1 MADFKS
7 MKKCIGAPQWKPLAV
22 ALMLVFAPASAPLQA
37 APFDVAQ
44 VPLYLGGTIEPN
56 LLYIHDNSGSMSF
69 GFVPDGVGMDSS
81 YNAINHKRRY
91 AYSSHYNKLYY
102 DPSVL
107 YVPPVDKD
115 GVSLGNASFTAAWLN
130 GYAKTEGTRNL
141 SSNFLHS
148 WWYRWGTGIQDYRY
162 SDTNAAYKSAYY
174 FVFDTTLSGCN
185 GVATNESC
193 YRPVFVSATS
203 GTGPAGADERTNFA
217 NWFSYYRT
225 RNFAAKAGI
234 SRAFSSLGAGIRIGY
249 GRIGNLGDVTVD
261 GKVISST
268 IERGVRPFAD
278 FTSDAVY
285 GNNKFR
291 TQFYNWLFGLDST
304 SATPL
309 RRALDAAG
317 QYYENSSANGPWS
330 TTPGVSGGETLS
342 CRKSFTILMTDGYWN
357 DAQASTAGARANNDG
372 TAGSTITG
380 PKGASYTYTPTSPF
394 NDANTNTLAD
404 VAMYY
409 WKRDLLTTSPG
420 GDNRVPTT
428 ATNPAF
434 WQHMVT
440 YGVGFGVT
448 GSINSTDAFAAISTG
463 APINWA
469 NSVGAPDGSPSKIDD
484 LLHAAVNSRGGFYSA
499 ANPVQFAEALTNT
512 LAKIR
517 DETSSA
523 AAVAA
528 SSTSLSSDTAVFQA
542 KFDSSNWS
550 SQFLAYKLCTQDD
563 VDAHV
568 LGCDELGAVKPTPAW
583 DAATL
588 IPSHASRSVFTWNPE
603 SSSGIPFLWANLNT
617 TQKGLLDNQ
626 ESKLNYL
633 RGDTSQ
639 EAPAGSYRK
648 REGKKLG
655 DIVNSDP
662 FYVGAG
668 DFGYATAASLTDAQR
683 TAYKTRKAN
692 SAFTDRTRMVYV
704 GANDG
709 MLHAFNAET
718 GSEKFAYV
726 PNAVFSNL
734 KKLAD
739 PDYTHSYYVDG
750 SPKAADALLG
760 SSWKTVL
767 VGSTGAGGRAY
778 FALDVENPDSFNGS
792 KVLWE
797 FSHADLGYALGQ
809 ASIVRTESG
818 HWVAIFGN
826 GYNSDNHTAQ
836 LFVVNLTTGALLKKI
851 DTLSGT
857 AADPNG
863 LSTPLVIDTDFNGSA
878 DLVYAGDMQGNLWK
892 FDLSGSSTA
901 SWKVAIGTTSEPKP
915 LLKAKDGVGTS
926 AKVQPITAKPQAVR
940 HAPTGGVMVYVGTG
954 QFFETGDQ
962 GNKDLQT
969 FYGVLDKCGRN
980 TSGSGCS
987 SAGTEAKYTR
997 SNLVQQ
1003 SIEQEYVES
1012 FTNDAGV
1019 TTQWD
1024 IRVVSDNAI
1033 DYAVKDGFYMDLV
1046 PPTSVKEGERIITA
1060 PVVWE
1065 DRVIFVTMIP
1075 DTDPCNFGGT
1085 SWIMELDPFSG
1096 GRTPFSVFDLNRD
1109 KSYNDGDYAGD
1120 NVVSGRKTEGGMGKT
1135 PAVIGG
1141 KKYLSGSAGG
1151 AVEMV
1156 SQKEALDKG
1165 RQSWRQLR

>member
-7 MKKCIGAPQWKPLAV
+7 MKKCIGAPQLKPLAV
-22 ALMLVFAPASAPLQA
+22 TLMLVFTPVSAPLQA

-56 LLYIHDNSGSMSF
+56 LMYVHDNSGSMSW
-69 GFVPDGVGMDSS
+69 GFVPDSIGIDSGN
-81 YNAINHKRRY
+81 NAINTARRY
-91 AYSSHYNKLYY
+91 LYSSDYNGIYY
-102 DPSVL
+102 NPNVKYS
-107 YVPPVDKD
+107 PPVDKD
-115 GVSLGNASFTAAWLN
+115 GQSLGDSSFTAAWID
-130 GYAKTEGTRNL
+130 GYDHSAGTRNL
-141 SSNFLHS
+141 SNNFAHS
-148 WWYRWGTGIQDYRY
+148 WWYKWGGGEEWYRY
-162 SDTNAAYKSAYY
+162 STNAAYKAAYY
-174 FVFDTTLSGCN
+174 FVFDMTLSGCN
-185 GVATNESC
+185 GLDTNENC
-193 YRPVFVSATS
+193 YRPVFVSSNS
-203 GTGPAGADERTNFA
+203 GPGGVDERTNFA

-234 SRAFSSLGAGIRIGY
+234 SRAFSGLGAGIRIGY
-249 GRIGNLGDVTVD
+249 GRIGKSGGAFID
-261 GKVISST
+261 GKTVST
-268 IERGVRPFAD
+268 IERGVRPFTD
-278 FTSDAVY
+278 FSSDPVY

-291 TQFYNWLFGLDST
+291 QQFYDWLFALDST

-317 QYYENSSANGPWS
+317 QYYENSSASGPWS
-330 TTPGVSGGETLS
+330 TTPGVSGGEILS
-342 CRKSFTILMTDGYWN
+342 CRKSFTIMMTDGYWN
-357 DAQASTAGARANNDG
+357 DAQAGTAGARANNDG
-372 TAGSTITG
+372 ATGSTITG

-394 NDANTNTLAD
+394 TDANTNTLAD

-440 YGVGFGVT
+440 YGVGFGVSGAVSPT
-448 GSINSTDAFAAISTG
+448 AAFDAISTG
-463 APINWA
+463 ATITWGDPT
-469 NSVGAPDGSPSKIDD
+469 SGAAAGQPVKIDD

-499 ANPVQFAEALTNT
+499 ANPTEFAEALKNT

-550 SQFLAYKLCTQDD
+550 GQFLAYKLCTQAD
-563 VDAHV
+563 VDANV

-583 DAATL
+583 DASTL
-588 IPSHASRSVFTWNPE
+588 IPSHSSRSVFTWNPE
-603 SSSGIPFLWANLNT
+603 SSAGIPFLWANLNT
-617 TQKGLLDNQ
+617 TQKGFLDNL

-639 EAPAGSYRK
+639 EKPAGTYRS
-648 REGKKLG
+648 RSGKKLG

-668 DFGYATAASLTDAQR
+668 DFGYSTAASLTDAQR
-683 TAYKTRKAN
+683 TAYKARKAN
-692 SAFTDRTRMVYV
+692 SAFTGRTRMVYV

-718 GSEKFAYV
+718 GVEKFAYV
-726 PNAVFSNL
+726 PNGVFSNL
-734 KKLAD
+734 KKLVD
-739 PDYTHSYYVDG
+739 PDYTHSFYVDG
-750 SPKAADALLG
+750 APKAADALIG
-760 SSWKTVL
+760 SAWKTVL
-767 VGSTGAGGRAY
+767 VGSTGAGGRTY
-778 FALDVENPDSFNGS
+778 FALDVENPDSFNAS

-797 FSHADLGYALGQ
+797 FSHADLGYSLGQ

-836 LFVVNLTTGALLKKI
+836 LFVVDLATGALLKKI
-851 DTLSGT
+851 DTLKGT

-863 LSTPLVIDTDFNGSA
+863 LSTPLAIDTDFNGSA

-892 FDLSGSSTA
+892 FDLSGSTTA
-901 SWKVAIGTTSEPKP
+901 SWKVAIGTAADPKP
-915 LLKAKDGVGTS
+915 LLKTKDGVGAT

-987 SAGTEAKYTR
+987 SAGTEAKFTR

-1003 SIEQEYVES
+1003 NIQQEYVES

-1033 DYAVKDGFYMDLV
+1033 DYTVKDGFYMDLV
-1046 PPTSVKEGERIITA
+1046 PPTSVKEGERVITA
-1060 PVVWE
+1060 PLVWE

-1075 DTDPCNFGGT
+1075 DTDPCNFGGS
-1085 SWIMELDPFSG
+1085 SWIMELDPFTG
-1096 GRTPFSVFDLNRD
+1096 GRTLFSVFDLNRD
-1109 KSYNDGDYAGD
+1109 KSYNGGDYAGG
-1120 NVVSGRKTEGGMGKT
+1120 NVANGRKTEGGMGKT

-1156 SQKEALDKG
+1156 SQKEGLDKG

>member
-7 MKKCIGAPQWKPLAV
+7 MKKCIGAPQLKPLAV
-22 ALMLVFAPASAPLQA
+22 ALMLVFTPVSTPLQA

-56 LLYIHDNSGSMSF
+56 LMYIHDDSGSMAW
-69 GFVPDGVGMDSS
+69 GYLPDSVGGISS
-81 YNAINHKRRY
+81 NAVRVKSSAFNHIYYN
-91 AYSSHYNKLYY
+91 
-102 DPSVL
+102 PSVTYL
-107 YVPPVDKD
+107 PPLDHN
-115 GVSLGNASFTAAWLN
+115 GNSLGNATFSDAWLN
-130 GYAKTEGTRNL
+130 GYDLANRNSSSQKRNL
-141 SSNFLHS
+141 STSFQFS
-148 WWYRWGTGIQDYRY
+148 WGSTAANGGTAQ
-162 SDTNAAYKSAYY
+162 AAYYY
-174 FVFDTTLSGCN
+174 NYTPAVAGCAPASVN
-185 GVATNESC
+185 KDAC
-193 YRPVFVSATS
+193 YTKVVVSATS
-203 GTGPAGADERTNFA
+203 GPGGVDERTNFA
-217 NWFSYYRT
+217 NWFSYYRV
-225 RNFAAKAGI
+225 RNYAAKAGI
-234 SRAFSSLGAGIRIGY
+234 SRAFSGLGAGIRVGY
-249 GRIGNLGDVTVD
+249 GRINKATSSTVD
-261 GKVISST
+261 GKSVNT
-268 IERGVRPFAD
+268 IERGVRPFSD
-278 FTSDAVY
+278 FTGDAVY

-291 TQFYNWLFGLDST
+291 KGFFDWLFAVNATGST
-304 SATPL
+304 HS
-309 RRALDAAG
+309 RRALDGAG
-317 QYYENSSANGPWS
+317 QYYENSNTNGPWS
-330 TTPGVSGGETLS
+330 TTPGASGGEMLS

-357 DAQASTAGARANNDG
+357 QDPASTAGARANNDG
-372 TAGSTITG
+372 TSGSTITG
-380 PKGASYTYTPTSPF
+380 PKGATYTYSPMSPF
-394 NDANTNTLAD
+394 SDSFTDTLAD

-409 WKRDLLTTSPG
+409 WKRDLLTVSPG

-428 ATNPAF
+428 PTNPAF

-440 YGVGFGVT
+440 YGVSFGVT
-448 GSINSTDAFAAISTG
+448 GSVNPTAAFDAISSG
-463 APINWA
+463 ASISWGNP
-469 NSVGAPDGSPSKIDD
+469 VGTVDDSPFKTDD

-499 ANPVQFAEALTNT
+499 SNPSEFSDALRST

-550 SQFLAYKLCTQDD
+550 GQFLAYKLCTQAD
-563 VDAHV
+563 VDANV

-583 DAATL
+583 DASTL
-588 IPSHASRSVFTWNPE
+588 IPSHSSRSVFTWNPE
-603 SSSGIPFLWANLNT
+603 SSAGIPFLWANLST
-617 TQKGLLDNQ
+617 TQKGLLDNL

-639 EAPAGSYRK
+639 EKPAGTYRS
-648 REGKKLG
+648 RSGKKLG

-668 DFGYATAASLTDAQR
+668 DFGYSTAASLTDAQR
-683 TAYKTRKAN
+683 TAYKARKAN
-692 SAFTDRTRMVYV
+692 SAFTGRTRMVYV

-718 GSEKFAYV
+718 GVEKFAYV
-726 PNAVFSNL
+726 PNGVFSNL
-734 KKLAD
+734 KKLVD
-739 PDYTHSYYVDG
+739 PDYTHSFYVDG
-750 SPKAADALLG
+750 APKAADALIG
-760 SSWKTVL
+760 SAWKTVL
-767 VGSTGAGGRAY
+767 VGSTGAGGRTY
-778 FALDVENPDSFNGS
+778 FALDVENPDSFNAS

-797 FSHADLGYALGQ
+797 FSHADLGYSLGQ

-836 LFVVNLTTGALLKKI
+836 LFVVDLATGALLKKI
-851 DTLSGT
+851 DTLKGT

-863 LSTPLVIDTDFNGSA
+863 LSTPLAIDTDFNGSA

-892 FDLSGSSTA
+892 FDLSGSTTA
-901 SWKVAIGTTSEPKP
+901 SWKVAIGTAADPKP
-915 LLKAKDGVGTS
+915 LLKTKDGVGAT

-987 SAGTEAKYTR
+987 SAGTEAKFTR

-1003 SIEQEYVES
+1003 NIQQEYVES

-1033 DYAVKDGFYMDLV
+1033 DYTVKDGFYMDLV
-1046 PPTSVKEGERIITA
+1046 PPTSVKEGERVITA
-1060 PVVWE
+1060 PLVWE

-1075 DTDPCNFGGT
+1075 DTDPCNFGGS
-1085 SWIMELDPFSG
+1085 SWIMELDPFTG
-1096 GRTPFSVFDLNRD
+1096 GRTLFSVFDLNRD
-1109 KSYNDGDYAGD
+1109 KSYNGGDYAGG
-1120 NVVSGRKTEGGMGKT
+1120 NVANGRKTEGGMGKT

-1156 SQKEALDKG
+1156 SQKEGLDKG

>member
-1 MADFKS
+1 
-7 MKKCIGAPQWKPLAV
+7 
-22 ALMLVFAPASAPLQA
+22 
-37 APFDVAQ
+37 
-44 VPLYLGGTIEPN
+44 
-56 LLYIHDNSGSMSF
+56 
-69 GFVPDGVGMDSS
+69 
-81 YNAINHKRRY
+81 
-91 AYSSHYNKLYY
+91 
-102 DPSVL
+102 
-107 YVPPVDKD
+107 
-115 GVSLGNASFTAAWLN
+115 
-130 GYAKTEGTRNL
+130 
-141 SSNFLHS
+141 
-148 WWYRWGTGIQDYRY
+148 
-162 SDTNAAYKSAYY
+162 
-174 FVFDTTLSGCN
+174 
-185 GVATNESC
+185 
-193 YRPVFVSATS
+193 
-203 GTGPAGADERTNFA
+203 
-217 NWFSYYRT
+217 
-225 RNFAAKAGI
+225 
-234 SRAFSSLGAGIRIGY
+234 
-249 GRIGNLGDVTVD
+249 
-261 GKVISST
+261 
-268 IERGVRPFAD
+268 
-278 FTSDAVY
+278 
-285 GNNKFR
+285 
-291 TQFYNWLFGLDST
+291 
-304 SATPL
+304 
-309 RRALDAAG
+309 
-317 QYYENSSANGPWS
+317 
-330 TTPGVSGGETLS
+330 
-342 CRKSFTILMTDGYWN
+342 
-357 DAQASTAGARANNDG
+357 
-372 TAGSTITG
+372 
-380 PKGASYTYTPTSPF
+380 
-394 NDANTNTLAD
+394 
-404 VAMYY
+404 MYY
-409 WKRDLLTTSPG
+409 WKRDLLTVSPG

-428 ATNPAF
+428 PTNPAF

-440 YGVGFGVT
+440 YGVSFGVT
-448 GSINSTDAFAAISTG
+448 GSVNPTAAFDAISSG
-463 APINWA
+463 ASISWGNP
-469 NSVGAPDGSPSKIDD
+469 VGTVDDSPFKTDD

-499 ANPVQFAEALTNT
+499 SNPSEFSDALRST

-550 SQFLAYKLCTQDD
+550 GQFLAYKLCTQAD
-563 VDAHV
+563 VDANV

-583 DAATL
+583 DASTL
-588 IPSHASRSVFTWNPE
+588 IPSHSSRSVFTWNPE
-603 SSSGIPFLWANLNT
+603 SSAGIPFLWANLNT
-617 TQKGLLDNQ
+617 TQQGLLDNL

-639 EAPAGSYRK
+639 EKPAGTYRS
-648 REGKKLG
+648 RSGKKLG

-668 DFGYATAASLTDAQR
+668 DFGYSTAASLTDAQR
-683 TAYKTRKAN
+683 TAYKARKAN
-692 SAFTDRTRMVYV
+692 SAFTGRTRMVYV

-718 GSEKFAYV
+718 GVEKFAYV
-726 PNAVFSNL
+726 PNGVFSNL
-734 KKLAD
+734 KKLVD
-739 PDYTHSYYVDG
+739 PDYTHSFYVDG
-750 SPKAADALLG
+750 APKAADALIG
-760 SSWKTVL
+760 SAWKTVL
-767 VGSTGAGGRAY
+767 VGSTGAGGRTY
-778 FALDVENPDSFNGS
+778 FALDVENPDSFNAS

-797 FSHADLGYALGQ
+797 FSHADLGYSLGQ

-836 LFVVNLTTGALLKKI
+836 LFVVDLATGALLKKI
-851 DTLSGT
+851 DTLKGT

-863 LSTPLVIDTDFNGSA
+863 LSTPLAIDTDFNGSA

-892 FDLSGSSTA
+892 FDLSGSTTA
-901 SWKVAIGTTSEPKP
+901 SWKVAIGTAADPKP
-915 LLKAKDGVGTS
+915 LLKTKDGVGAT

-987 SAGTEAKYTR
+987 SAGTEAKFTR

-1003 SIEQEYVES
+1003 NIQQEYVES

-1033 DYAVKDGFYMDLV
+1033 DYTVKDGFYMDLV
-1046 PPTSVKEGERIITA
+1046 PPTSVKEGERVITA
-1060 PVVWE
+1060 PLVWE

-1075 DTDPCNFGGT
+1075 DTDPCNFGGS
-1085 SWIMELDPFSG
+1085 SWIMELDPFTG
-1096 GRTPFSVFDLNRD
+1096 GRTLFSVFDLNRD
-1109 KSYNDGDYAGD
+1109 KSYNGGDYAGG
-1120 NVVSGRKTEGGMGKT
+1120 NVANGRKTEGGMGKT

-1156 SQKEALDKG
+1156 SQKEGLDKG